1 MGRAASIGAPAV
13 NDTPINHGDVY
24 LQVMPRFETDARSR
38 RWNVYQVSDESPRIT
53 LAGSVNSF
61 KEAQSLAARHNR
73 PLRIA
78 ERAWHQMRAANVA
91 PKTVPDDVTI
101 T

>member
-1 MGRAASIGAPAV
+1 V
-13 NDTPINHGDVY
+13 NDTPTNDGDIY
-24 LQVMPRFETDARSR
+24 LQVMARFETDASSR
-38 RWNVYQVSDESPRIT
+38 RWHVYQVSNESPRIT
-53 LAGSVNSF
+53 LAGSVSSCQ
-61 KEAQSLAARHNR
+61 EAQTLAARDKR

-78 ERAWHQMRAANVA
+78 EQAWQQMLAAHVA

>member
-1 MGRAASIGAPAV
+1 V
-13 NDTPINHGDVY
+13 NDTPTNDGDVY

-38 RWNVYQVSDESPRIT
+38 RWHVYQVSDESPRIT
-53 LAGSVNSF
+53 LAGSVSSCQ
-61 KEAQSLAARHNR
+61 EAQSLAVRHER

-78 ERAWHQMRAANVA
+78 EQAWQQMLAAHVA
-91 PKTVPDDVTI
+91 PKAVPDDVTI

>member
-1 MGRAASIGAPAV
+1 V
-13 NDTPINHGDVY
+13 NDTPTNDGEVY
-24 LQVMPRFETDARSR
+24 LQVMPRFDTDARSR
-38 RWNVYQVSDESPRIT
+38 RWHVYQVSEESPRIT
-53 LAGSVNSF
+53 LAGTVSSCQ
-61 KEAQSLAARHNR
+61 EAQTLAAQNKR

-78 ERAWHQMRAANVA
+78 ERAWQQMLTAHVA

>member
-1 MGRAASIGAPAV
+1 V
-13 NDTPINHGDVY
+13 NDTPPNDGDVY

-38 RWNVYQVSDESPRIT
+38 RWHVYQVSDESPRIT
-53 LAGSVNSF
+53 LAGSVSSL
-61 KEAQSLAARHNR
+61 KEAQTLAAQHKR

-78 ERAWHQMRAANVA
+78 GHAWQQMLAAQVA

>member
-1 MGRAASIGAPAV
+1 V
-13 NDTPINHGDVY
+13 NDEPTNDGEVY

-38 RWNVYQVSDESPRIT
+38 RWHVYQVSDESPRIT
-53 LAGSVNSF
+53 LAGSVSSCQ
-61 KEAQSLAARHNR
+61 EAQTLAARNKR

-78 ERAWHQMRAANVA
+78 ERAWQQMLDARVA
-91 PKTVPDDVTI
+91 PKTVPDDVTL

>member
-1 MGRAASIGAPAV
+1 M
-13 NDTPINHGDVY
+13 NDTPTNDGEVY
-24 LQVMPRFETDARSR
+24 LHVMPRFETDARSR
-38 RWNVYQVSDESPRIT
+38 RWHVYQVSDESPRIT
-53 LAGSVNSF
+53 LAGSVSSCQ
-61 KEAQSLAARHNR
+61 EAQTLAARDKR

-78 ERAWHQMRAANVA
+78 EQAWHQMRAANVA

>member
-1 MGRAASIGAPAV
+1 VDDART
-13 NDTPINHGDVY
+13 NDAGVY
-24 LQVMPRFETDARSR
+24 LHVSPRFEAGVRSQ
-38 RWNVYQVSDESPRIT
+38 RWHVFQVSDESPRIT
-53 LAGSVNSF
+53 LAGSVRSLQ
-61 KEAQSLAARHNR
+61 EAQTLAARDKR

-78 ERAWHQMRAANVA
+78 ERAWQQMLAAHVA